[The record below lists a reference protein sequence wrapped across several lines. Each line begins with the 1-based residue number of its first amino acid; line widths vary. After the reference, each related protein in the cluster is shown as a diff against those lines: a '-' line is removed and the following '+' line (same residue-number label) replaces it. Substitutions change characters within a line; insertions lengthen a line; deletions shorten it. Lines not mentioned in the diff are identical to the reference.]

1 MANLQ
6 EIAENI
12 KKRDLVEAL
21 KLCDEY
27 ENEKN
32 KYLIYNFK
40 GVIYLLKNELNI
52 AETNFIEAEKINNKF
67 IDPIKNLYLIYLKKK
82 SFKDLLIY
90 AKKLFAFDNL
100 NSDFAYKLAYA
111 YELNYQQGDAIR
123 QYISCIEL
131 NGENKKQSLNNIGCI
146 YIKRNK
152 PKIALDYFLKSI
164 KFGEDKIIVNNTLN
178 SYVLLRDLEKCVF
191 IWIKLKKLIKIL

>member
-40 GVIYLLKNELNI
+40 GVIYLLKNDLDI
-52 AETNFIEAEKINNKF
+52 AETKFLEAEKINNKF
-67 IDPIKNLYLIYLKKK
+67 IDPIKNLYLIYLKKNH
-82 SFKDLLIY
+82 L
-90 AKKLFAFDNL
+90 
-100 NSDFAYKLAYA
+100 
-111 YELNYQQGDAIR
+111 
-123 QYISCIEL
+123 
-131 NGENKKQSLNNIGCI
+131 
-146 YIKRNK
+146 
-152 PKIALDYFLKSI
+152 KIF
-164 KFGEDKIIVNNTLN
+164 
-178 SYVLLRDLEKCVF
+178 
-191 IWIKLKKLIKIL
+191 